1 MQHDKKTQIALSTY
15 SGEIRQI
22 KSEQSNHSNSLRWSH
37 LCVFVH
43 KHLSEEGG

>member
-1 MQHDKKTQIALSTY
+1 MEHNKKTQIAQTY
-15 SGEIRQI
+15 FREIRQT